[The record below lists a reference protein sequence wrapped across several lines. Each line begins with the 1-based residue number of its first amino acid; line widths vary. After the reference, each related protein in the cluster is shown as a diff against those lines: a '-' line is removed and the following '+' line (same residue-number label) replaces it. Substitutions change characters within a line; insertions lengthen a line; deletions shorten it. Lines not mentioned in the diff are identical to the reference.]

1 MRTTKKNRTE
11 SGNPSQ
17 IRRKT
22 EPETNWPF
30 IAAIHARQPT
40 ILRIPCHCPVLPFK
54 NNEKLFNS
62 YGSRKKR
69 VYIRANN

>member
-40 ILRIPCHCPVLPFK
+40 ILRIPWHCPIYPLKTMKSFLILMEAVK
-54 NNEKLFNS
+54 TGLF
-62 YGSRKKR
+62 
-69 VYIRANN
+69 RANH